1 MRKDMIFFA
10 DNGLTMTSAN
20 HLANLAKEYIQ
31 QHESVL
37 NNVTFYDESVAL
49 IGTNNQS
56 ILHNGVSDITEL
68 PTLLNEVAEAKSL
81 IAWLREAIKAKER
94 LMSYWENNAEDEYL
108 IANGI
113 ELPKRP
119 VAGHVLTE
127 DEYYANLSIKERNR
141 YYALETE
148 AAVLGKYIHPDGKY
162 ATERKNL
169 AHYIQNP
176 HKVSGNGRD
185 TVIYSFNPTM
195 ALNEVDDMFFK
206 LQTKHRE
213 VQAQLNS
220 IKYQCEQAIIAS
232 KTQVQEEFAKALTE
246 YNAESRLIEAK
257 IAEYTTRK
265 LKEIGALKIIIP
277 DSLKEIYDKVSKL
290 GK

>member
-1 MRKDMIFFA
+1 MRKDLIFFA
-10 DNGLTMTSAN
+10 ESGLTSTSAN
-20 HLANLAKEYIQ
+20 HVANLAKEYIQ

-37 NNVTFYDESVAL
+37 NNITFYDEKVAL
-49 IGTNNQS
+49 IGTSNQS
-56 ILHNGVSDITEL
+56 VLHNGVKDIREV
-68 PTLLNEVAEAKSL
+68 PALLQEVAEAKSL

-94 LMSYWENNAEDEYL
+94 LLTWWENNAETEY
-108 IANGI
+108 ISENNI

-119 VAGHVLTE
+119 TRGQELTE
-127 DEYYANLSIKERNR
+127 DEYYASLTIKERNR

-162 ATERKNL
+162 AMERKNL

-195 ALNEVDDMFFK
+195 ELNEVDDMFFK

-220 IKYQCEQAIIAS
+220 IKYQCEQAILAS
-232 KTQVQEEFAKALTE
+232 RTKVNEEYTKAVVN
-246 YNAESRLIEAK
+246 YNAESRTLESLV
-257 IAEYTTRK
+257 AEYKTRK
-265 LKEIGALKIIIP
+265 LREVGALKIVIP
-277 DSLKEIYDKVSKL
+277 DSLRGIYDKVSKL